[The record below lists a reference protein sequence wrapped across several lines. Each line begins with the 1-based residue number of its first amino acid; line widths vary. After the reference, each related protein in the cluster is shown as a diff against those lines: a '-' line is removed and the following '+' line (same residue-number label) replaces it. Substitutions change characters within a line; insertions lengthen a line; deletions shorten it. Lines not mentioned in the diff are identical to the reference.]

1 MEGSGSGLFPQI
13 VPRCEEPIENLH
25 VSCKTDENSGGT
37 VQNPDWDVMKGVEIY
52 VRTKEEN
59 VTMSFN
65 VSQGMPIDFNITNN
79 GSIET
84 QLQREIGSSKLLKF
98 IITN

>member
-13 VPRCEEPIENLH
+13 MPSCEEPIENLH
-25 VSCKTDENSGGT
+25 LSCETDENSVGT
-37 VQNPDWDVMKGVEIY
+37 IQNPDWDVMKGIEIY
-52 VRTKEEN
+52 VRTREEN
-59 VTMSFN
+59 VTMNFN

-84 QLQREIGSSKLLKF
+84 QLQRDIGSSKLLE
-98 IITN
+98 IHYS

>member
-13 VPRCEEPIENLH
+13 MPRCEEPIENLLL
-25 VSCKTDENSGGT
+25 SCKTDEISGGT
-37 VQNPDWDVMKGVEIY
+37 IQNPDWDVMNGTEIY
-52 VRTKEEN
+52 VRTREEN
-59 VTMSFN
+59 VTMNFQ

-84 QLQREIGSSKLLKF
+84 QLQRDIGSGKPLRIHYS
-98 IITN
+98 